1 MANRATI
8 DQGALAIRNGRIVFV
23 GEDHDIAGFKADREI
38 DARGKVAL
46 PGFVNCHTHVPMT
59 LLRGIADDQPLDKW
73 LKKSIWPLEARLKPN
88 DVYAGALLGCL
99 EMIKGGITCFAG
111 MYFFEDAVAL
121 AVRESGLRGVLAEGI
136 MEVGGREIGEK
147 MLSKSVAFARRFSGY
162 ANGRVTTMLG
172 PHAAFSCSPELL
184 FKVGEEASKLGIGVH
199 IHVAESQGLS
209 KDLEEKHGVSEVG
222 FLDEIGL
229 LNSRVLAAHCINLS
243 DGDMR
248 ILSKR
253 GVSVVHVPV
262 SNMKLGSGVARI
274 NDLLKFGLDVGL
286 GTDGSASNNVLD
298 MFETLKLAALLQK
311 ALSHDQTALP
321 AHETLRMATIDGA
334 TALGLERDVG
344 SLEVGKKADVILV
357 DFKKPHLKPLH
368 DIFSSL
374 VYSAKAS
381 DVDTVIVDGKVLME
395 NGKVKSLDE
404 CEVMQKAKQ
413 IANELTA
420 R

>member
-1 MANRATI
+1 M
-8 DQGALAIRNGRIVFV
+8 
-23 GEDHDIAGFKADREI
+23 
-38 DARGKVAL
+38 
-46 PGFVNCHTHVPMT
+46 
-59 LLRGIADDQPLDKW
+59 
-73 LKKSIWPLEARLKPN
+73 
-88 DVYAGALLGCL
+88 
-99 EMIKGGITCFAG
+99 
-111 MYFFEDAVAL
+111 AL

-147 MLSKSVAFARRFSGY
+147 MLSTSVAFARRSSGY

-184 FKVGEEASKLGIGVH
+184 FRVGEEASKLGIGVH
-199 IHVAESQGLS
+199 IHVAESQGLF
-209 KDLEEKHGVSEVG
+209 KDRAEKHGVSEVG

-229 LNSRVLAAHCINLS
+229 LNSSVLAAHCINLS

-253 GVSVVHVPV
+253 EVSVVHVPV

-274 NDLLKFGLDVGL
+274 NDLLKLGLDVGL
-286 GTDGSASNNVLD
+286 GTDGPASNYVLD
-298 MFETLKLAALLQK
+298 MFETVKLASLLQK
-311 ALSHDQTALP
+311 NLSHDTTALP
-321 AHETLRMATIDGA
+321 AYETLRMATIGGA

-344 SLEVGKKADVILV
+344 SLEVGKRADVILV
-357 DFKKPHLKPLH
+357 DSKKPHLKPLH

-395 NGKVKSLDE
+395 NRKVKSLDE